1 MNERIPI
8 DKATLSDLMSR
19 PIIVRIVTI
28 LDITSLSI
36 LELFEYGLTI
46 NDINFSMANGVIA
59 YDKAA
64 KRVINEETALGI
76 PLSGDYYYNF
86 LSSKVKLTELGLYIL
101 DTIKSNQT
109 ELKSSVPD
117 EQISSDADPRHPSTI
132 SWHGWNLGIVF
143 GAIGI
148 GFLEDLSGLNI
159 TIQLAGFL
167 AVASRI
173 FVLGVMKETKDKDFQ
188 IVFFKQN

>member
-1 MNERIPI
+1 MLGYFYTMNERIPI

-46 NDINFSMANGVIA
+46 NDINFSMANGAIA

-64 KRVINEETALGI
+64 KRVFNEETALGI

-132 SWHGWNLGIVF
+132 S
-143 GAIGI
+143 
-148 GFLEDLSGLNI
+148 
-159 TIQLAGFL
+159 
-167 AVASRI
+167 
-173 FVLGVMKETKDKDFQ
+173 
-188 IVFFKQN
+188 